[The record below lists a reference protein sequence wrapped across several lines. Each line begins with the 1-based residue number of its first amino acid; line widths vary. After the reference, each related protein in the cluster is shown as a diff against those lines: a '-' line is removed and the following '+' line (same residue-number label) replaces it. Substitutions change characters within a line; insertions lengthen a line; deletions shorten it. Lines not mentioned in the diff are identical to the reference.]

1 MRGQAELSLRF
12 ARLNEIRGI
21 MTAMKSLSLVETKKL
36 ARFIGHQRRML
47 ANIEAAAAD
56 FLHFIQ
62 VANTA
67 DAQIILILVGSE
79 RGFCGNFNERLLAT
93 LDTLPRQDRAPVLVV
108 VGNRLA
114 AKLGNR
120 PGVIARIDGASVTE
134 DVPAVLNRV
143 MDALHTASTTSG
155 AGATLSSLANEAEG
169 EPTLKRLLPFD
180 PPPAPHFAQPP
191 RLQLAPPEFFAELLD
206 QYLLASLYGVLYE
219 SLSAESRQRLAHME
233 QALDRLGD
241 IIDSLALKR
250 NALRQE
256 KIVEEIEVILSSEM
270 TFGDRGR
277 QPDAAPVRRH
287 RLERRGSLRANPCR

>member
-36 ARFIGHQRRML
+36 ARFIGHQRRMF

-56 FLHFIQ
+56 FLHFIR

-67 DAQIILILVGSE
+67 DAPIILILVGSE

-93 LDTLPRQDRAPVLVV
+93 LDTLPRQDPAPVLVV
-108 VGNRLA
+108 AGNRLA
-114 AKLGNR
+114 VKLGNR
-120 PGVIARIDGASVTE
+120 PGVVARLDGATVTE

-143 MDALHTASTTSG
+143 MDALHTASTASG
-155 AGATLSSLANEAEG
+155 AGATLFSLANEAEG